1 MAYMGIENEVRI
13 KITID
18 PHADLAK
25 LMVKFSK
32 IGDEDRALV
41 IGVMSM
47 LHLQLKKA
55 LRLVL
60 LNEDEDEPLDKDSL
74 LGPNRPLGNF
84 ESTCTAAYRLKQ
96 IPKPIFDDLK
106 KLNNIRNK
114 FAHDASITFQST
126 VIKDS
131 LKGLKILKAYDN
143 ERFSKVGLSGLK
155 LDFVW
160 VASWISLMIEE
171 LSKVSVLSHAD
182 VIHLMLQD
190 FHGEFRK
197 TIESFADNFMKTIR
211 EHIVKGSKT
220 QPEK

>member
-1 MAYMGIENEVRI
+1 MGKEKEVRI

-25 LMVKFSK
+25 LMIKFSK

-55 LRLVL
+55 LRLVF
-60 LNEDEDEPLDKDSL
+60 LNEDEDEPLEKDSL

-96 IPKPIFDDLK
+96 IPKPIFDDLR
-106 KLNNIRNK
+106 KLNKIRNK

-126 VIKDS
+126 TVKDS
-131 LKGLKILKAYDN
+131 LKELEILKAYDK
-143 ERFSKVGLSGLK
+143 ERFSKVGVCGLK

-171 LSKVSVLSHAD
+171 LCKVSVLSHAE
-182 VIHLMLQD
+182 VIHLMLED

-197 TIESFADNFMKTIR
+197 TIESFADSFTKIVQ
-211 EHIVKGSKT
+211 EHIAKGGKT
-220 QPEK
+220 LQEK